1 MEKRMKGRKKMPKMM
16 KKGGGTAKKKTKKS
30 PKMMKKGGR
39 AK

>member
-16 KKGGGTAKKKTKKS
+16 KKGGPSKKKTKKS
-30 PKMMKKGGR
+30 PKKMKRGGR

>member
-16 KKGGGTAKKKTKKS
+16 GKGGPAKKKTKKS
-30 PKMMKKGGR
+30 PKKMKRGGR